1 MFAGCGMT
9 RLLSS
14 VRTTAVYLL
23 MEDLTGHFVE
33 QNTLFGRE
41 GLEGSDLSMV
51 IYWKE
56 EV

>member
-1 MFAGCGMT
+1 MT

-51 IYWKE
+51 IYSKE